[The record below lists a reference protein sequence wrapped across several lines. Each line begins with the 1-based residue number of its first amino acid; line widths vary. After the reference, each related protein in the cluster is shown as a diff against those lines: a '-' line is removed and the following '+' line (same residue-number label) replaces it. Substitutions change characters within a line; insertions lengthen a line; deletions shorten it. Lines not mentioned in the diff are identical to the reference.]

1 MSKVLEGVRV
11 IDFTHDQAGP
21 SSTQVLAWLGAE
33 VIKIERPKVG
43 DRSRNIWNSPRDEFD
58 SYFFLLLNQNKK
70 SITLDLKSE
79 QGKEIA
85 RRLIEKSDVLA
96 ENLGP
101 GVMDRL
107 GLSYENVSQ
116 INPRLV
122 YASVKGFGS
131 YGPYSAYKC
140 FEMVAQATSGGMS
153 ITGYEDGTP
162 TVNGVGVGDSGTGMH
177 LAIAMLA
184 ALLQR
189 EQTGRGQL
197 VEVAMQ
203 EAVLNL
209 ARVKFTATLATGE
222 PMPRTGNRSPSGAF
236 SDLIRCGGDGPNE
249 YVYLMLQTDQPQTF
263 PALARVIGKPEAIED
278 ERFATPQARAKNW
291 NAVKQLI
298 EDWTTQHDKREVM
311 QIFASQGI
319 PCGAVFDTLEVLH
332 DPHLRE
338 RGMVTDL
345 EHPIRGTYPSIGC
358 PIRMADSPVDYRTG
372 PLLGEHIDEV
382 LTSVAGYSAEE
393 VTRFR
398 EQGVF

>member
-1 MSKVLEGVRV
+1 MSKALDGIRV

-21 SSTQVLAWLGAE
+21 SSTQILAWLGAE
-33 VIKIERPKVG
+33 VIKIERPRVG
-43 DRSRNIWNSPRDEFD
+43 DRSRNIWNSPRDEHD

-70 SITLDLKSE
+70 SISLDLKSDR
-79 QGKEIA
+79 GKEIA

-107 GLSYENVSQ
+107 GLGYEDVKKL
-116 INPRLV
+116 NPRLI

-131 YGPYSAYKC
+131 YGPYSDYKC
-140 FEMVAQATSGGMS
+140 FEMVAQATSGAMS

-162 TVNGVGVGDSGTGMH
+162 TVNGVGAGDSGTGMH

-189 EQTGRGQL
+189 ERTGRGQM

-209 ARVKFTATLATGE
+209 SRVKFTATLATGE

-249 YVYLMLQTDQPQTF
+249 YVYLMLQMDQPQTF
-263 PALARVIGKPEAIED
+263 PALARAIGKPEAIED

-311 QIFASQGI
+311 RIFASQGI
-319 PCGAVFDTLEVLH
+319 PCGAVFDTVEVLD

-345 EHPIRGTYPSIGC
+345 EHPVRGRYPTIGC
-358 PIRMADSPVDYRTG
+358 PIRLADSPVELKTG
-372 PLLGEHIDEV
+372 PLLGQHIDEV
-382 LTSVAGYSAEE
+382 LTSVAGYSPEDVA
-393 VTRFR
+393 RFR
-398 EQGVF
+398 EQGIF